1 MQVKQFHDEK
11 KAPRGQGRWKL
22 ITLLNDFI
30 RWYLCGLAIARRNIM
45 LSPVILKFMCAP
57 HVHVPPPTSQP
68 KLRRT
73 PLRFTLLAAT
83 LLCVV
88 TVASTARA
96 QQDFSNVQIKAT
108 KVAGTVYMLE
118 GSGGNIGVSVGEDG
132 IVLVDDQFAPLAPKI
147 KAALKAI
154 TDKPIKF
161 VLNTHFHGD
170 HTGGNSQFGTEAT
183 IIAHEN
189 VRKRLQAGGKVGDNM
204 VPPVLK
210 EALPVVTFNDR
221 ATVHLNGEDIRAIHF
236 PNGHT
241 DGDSVIFFPK
251 SNVVHMGD
259 DFVTYGFPFVDVR
272 NGGTIRGM
280 IAGVEKVLTMVPE
293 DVKIIPGHGPISTP
307 ADVRKF
313 VDMLKDTRALVAKAA
328 ADGKTADQMKT
339 DHVLSKYEDFGK
351 GFIKTDAWIDL
362 LLADIQQQ
370 PNGTLPYQ
378 AHGHADE
385 RTK

>member
-1 MQVKQFHDEK
+1 MRTSYAQFALTTAQTMFK
-11 KAPRGQGRWKL
+11 WSLVRLKMPIVAIVL
-22 ITLLNDFI
+22 FLTFL
-30 RWYLCGLAIARRNIM
+30 GL
-45 LSPVILKFMCAP
+45 
-57 HVHVPPPTSQP
+57 
-68 KLRRT
+68 
-73 PLRFTLLAAT
+73 
-83 LLCVV
+83 
-88 TVASTARA
+88 ARA
-96 QQDFSNVQIKAT
+96 QQDFSNVEIKVT
-108 KVAGTVYMLE
+108 KVVGGVYMLE

-132 IVLVDDQFAPLAPKI
+132 IVIVDDQFAPLAPKI
-147 KAALKAI
+147 KAALKGI

-170 HTGGNSQFGTEAT
+170 HTGGNVQFGTEAT
-183 IIAHEN
+183 IIAHDN
-189 VRKRLQAGGKVGDNM
+189 VRKRLQEGGAVGGNS
-204 VPPVLK
+204 VQPAPK
-210 EALPVVTFNDR
+210 EALPVITFNDR

-259 DFVTYGFPFVDVR
+259 DFVTYGFPFVDVQ
-272 NGGTIRGM
+272 NGGSISGM

-328 ADGKTADQMKT
+328 ADGKTAEQMKSQ
-339 DHVLSKYEDFGK
+339 HVLSKYEDLGK

-362 LLADIQQQ
+362 LLADIQQKA
-370 PNGTLPYQ
+370 NGTLPYQ

-385 RTK
+385 HPK